1 MEPWAKQ
8 VVGLAMPLNVV
19 PDGSASR
26 LLRRRL
32 AEGVV
37 RTVSGLDVLL
47 YSLVLFER
55 RSTNTVA
62 SGSYTPVKPSSGE
75 KF

>member
-1 MEPWAKQ
+1 MVEPWAKH

-19 PDGSASR
+19 PVGRANR

-37 RTVSGLDVLL
+37 TTVSGIDVLVF
-47 YSLVLFER
+47 SLVLFER
-55 RSTNTVA
+55 RSTKTEA
-62 SGSYTPVKPSSGE
+62 SGSYTPVKPSSN
-75 KF
+75 KK